1 MPLPPFSRTSDARRT
16 LDRMRYSAP
25 PDLLVPPNRMPDSP
39 LTFRPAVPAD
49 VDALVVLVESAY
61 RGDTSRAGWTTEAD
75 LLEGQRTDAAA
86 LVELLTAPASRIVLA
101 ESGGRIVAS
110 VLLTDEGGSAY
121 LGMFAVHP
129 PFQGGGIGRRL
140 LEEAER
146 QAREDLG
153 VPVARMTVIA
163 QRPELIAWYER
174 RGYRQTGER
183 EPFPYGDE
191 RFGRP
196 QRSDLYFVVMK
207 KALSR

>member
-1 MPLPPFSRTSDARRT
+1 MAEL
-16 LDRMRYSAP
+16 
-25 PDLLVPPNRMPDSP
+25 
-39 LTFRPAVPAD
+39 LTFRTATNHD
-49 VDALVVLVESAY
+49 IDTVVALVESAY
-61 RGDTSRAGWTTEAD
+61 RGDASRAGWTTEAD
-75 LLEGQRTDAAA
+75 LLDGQRTDATAISE
-86 LVELLTAPASRIVLA
+86 VVGAPASRIVLA
-101 ESGGRIVAS
+101 EASGDIVAS
-110 VLLTDEGGSAY
+110 VLLKDEGGIAY
-121 LGMFAVHP
+121 LGLFAVHP
-129 PFQGGGIGRRL
+129 PLQGRGIGRRL

-146 QAREDLG
+146 QAREDLR
-153 VPVARMTVIA
+153 VPAARMTVIA